1 MKNIVKFNT
10 KTSQLF
16 AVPVLVFMLVFSS
29 CEKNID
35 LQPFN
40 QVSETAAF
48 QTPELIALTVAGMYE
63 AAQMGYYA
71 NPTVSAPEA
80 TPLEPRL

>member
-1 MKNIVKFNT
+1 MKNIFKPNM
-10 KTSQLF
+10 KTALI
-16 AVPVLVFMLVFSS
+16 VPVLVFLMLFSS

-48 QTPELIALTVAGMYE
+48 QTPALIALSVTGMY
-63 AAQMGYYA
+63 
-71 NPTVSAPEA
+71 
-80 TPLEPRL
+80 